1 VTSLLIAIT
10 CLLMSLVAGGAVA
23 FRWVRN
29 ELLWIRLVLV
39 PWMVTIHNDIQGK
52 K

>member
-10 CLLMSLVAGGAVA
+10 CLLMALVTGGAMA
-23 FRWVRN
+23 FRWIFN
-29 ELLWIRLVLV
+29 ELRWIRLVLV
-39 PWMVTIHNDIQGK
+39 PWMVRIHNDIQGK